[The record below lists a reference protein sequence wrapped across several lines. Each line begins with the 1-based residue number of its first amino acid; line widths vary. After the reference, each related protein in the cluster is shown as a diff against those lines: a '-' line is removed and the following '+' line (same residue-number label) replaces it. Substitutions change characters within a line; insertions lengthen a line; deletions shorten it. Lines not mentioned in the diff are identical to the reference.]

1 MPMEDILIPDILYYT
16 TIEFDNGD
24 IETPHFFIFNS
35 IPEGIVAVRE
45 YYKDLHKE
53 ITSIT
58 MKEMVY
64 VETVLLPEDTQILVP
79 LNDFGIDDEFKDPLI
94 EHSKM
99 QDVED
104 SENEGLVAVLPDKQE
119 ADTLM
124 CDAYYRCL
132 LYTSGIGV
140 SKALLIVAV
149 CEIAQR
155 LYQIQNSPYIE
166 SASDILKIV
175 SHIKNRK
182 REHFVALYLNA
193 RHQLIKTYT
202 VSIGS
207 LDASLAHPREV
218 FEPAIRCHAS
228 SIIVSHNHPSGDPL
242 PSQQDILLTKRLQH
256 AGELLGIEMLDH
268 IIIAQNGY
276 ISMRE
281 NKYM

>member
-124 CDAYYRCL
+124 CDAYYRGPVL
-132 LYTSGIGV
+132 E
-140 SKALLIVAV
+140 AA
-149 CEIAQR
+149 
-155 LYQIQNSPYIE
+155 
-166 SASDILKIV
+166 D
-175 SHIKNRK
+175 
-182 REHFVALYLNA
+182 
-193 RHQLIKTYT
+193 
-202 VSIGS
+202 
-207 LDASLAHPREV
+207 
-218 FEPAIRCHAS
+218 
-228 SIIVSHNHPSGDPL
+228 
-242 PSQQDILLTKRLQH
+242 
-256 AGELLGIEMLDH
+256 GIEFVEKLLVDPYETSVP
-268 IIIAQNGY
+268 IDYVWLYRPTGQ
-276 ISMRE
+276 SKSVER
-281 NKYM
+281 

>member
-1 MPMEDILIPDILYYT
+1 MSIKTLPLFKQPREKLRDKGPQSLSDVELLMIVLQSGTKTHSVEKIAKSVLPNGSVKDIL
-16 TIEFDNGD
+16 
-24 IETPHFFIFNS
+24 
-35 IPEGIVAVRE
+35 
-45 YYKDLHKE
+45 
-53 ITSIT
+53 
-58 MKEMVY
+58 
-64 VETVLLPEDTQILVP
+64 
-79 LNDFGIDDEFKDPLI
+79 
-94 EHSKM
+94 SK
-99 QDVED
+99 D
-104 SENEGLVAVLPDKQE
+104 SE
-119 ADTLM
+119 TL
-124 CDAYYRCL
+124 CKKK
-132 LYTSGIGV
+132 GIGV